1 MKENLS
7 LEKVNL
13 ILELLKNITK
23 EEWQSIKEYI
33 DNNFEKFEEMNTY
46 QLRSKN
52 KFIQIRKELLNL
64 ENKSS

>member
-1 MKENLS
+1 MEENLS

-23 EEWQSIKEYI
+23 EEWQSIKEYV
-33 DNNFEKFEEMNTY
+33 DNNFEKIEEMNTY
-46 QLRSKN
+46 QLRAKN
-52 KFIQIRKELLNL
+52 KFIQIRKELLHL